1 VNGTKKLT
9 WFPEKIRHF
18 FSKNTYYTLLAL
30 PKLPNLFQAQK
41 YSMLVQAVVSPGIPL
56 AIMFPDSE
64 FLLVDSISKKIRVV
78 EDVLNQLN
86 IKNAKGQNT
95 RAENLNEKFDFIVS
109 RAVAAFPIFYNWV
122 NKNISKTNYNLLK
135 NGILYLKGGDLREEM
150 KEFSP
155 HYMEFNLSEFFT
167 EEFFETKK
175 IIYLPKNRN

>member
-1 VNGTKKLT
+1 
-9 WFPEKIRHF
+9 
-18 FSKNTYYTLLAL
+18 
-30 PKLPNLFQAQK
+30 
-41 YSMLVQAVVSPGIPL
+41 
-56 AIMFPDSE
+56 MFPDSE